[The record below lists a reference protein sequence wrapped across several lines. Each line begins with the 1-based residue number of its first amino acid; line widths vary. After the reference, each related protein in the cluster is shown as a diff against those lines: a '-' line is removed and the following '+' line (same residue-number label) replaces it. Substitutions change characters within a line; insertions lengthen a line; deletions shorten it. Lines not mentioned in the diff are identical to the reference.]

1 MALFSK
7 TYTGLS
13 LNDDMIVYITL
24 GKEKTFFVK
33 AYGYVKL
40 PKGVVVAGKLKK
52 PKEFLSALR
61 SLKIKQKDV
70 CISAR
75 QYPDE
80 EIFSMFKSAKIT
92 PIKIFHE
99 KDCIAQLLEGQSI
112 DGNVWVKFFSLD
124 EYVPPITKGE
134 SFLYAQA
141 LGAIVA
147 NM

>member
-13 LNDDMIVYITL
+13 LNDDIIVYITL
-24 GKEKTFFVK
+24 EKEKTFFVK
-33 AYGYVKL
+33 AYGYVKIS
-40 PKGVVVAGKLKK
+40 KGVLGEGKLKK
-52 PKEFLSALR
+52 QKEFLSALR

-80 EIFSMFKSAKIT
+80 NTLNVFKSAKIN
-92 PIKIFHE
+92 PIKIFQE

-112 DGNVWVKFFSLD
+112 DGNVWAKFFSLND
-124 EYVPPITKGE
+124 YLPPITKGE